1 MNDCE
6 IQVDLR
12 GFIKSKINGNS
23 HTLETALN
31 ELIHNSIAS
40 NAEDIFILHNN
51 YINPIVV
58 DNGDGMDKNNLDKLK
73 KFYDYSK
80 RKIGEIGTYNI
91 GLKEALL
98 KIGGKWIILSKKSNT
113 DDIVYC
119 DFNSLAFT
127 TFANGGEYQ
136 NCIDSGYCNKPRQ
149 KNFENIFDKNDLINK
164 KK

>member
-1 MNDCE
+1 M
-6 IQVDLR
+6 V
-12 GFIKSKINGNS
+12 NS

-58 DNGDGMDKNNLDKLK
+58 DNGDGMDKNNMDKLK
-73 KFYDYSK
+73 NFYDSSK

-98 KIGGKWIILSKKSNT
+98 KIGGKWIIN
-113 DDIVYC
+113 
-119 DFNSLAFT
+119 
-127 TFANGGEYQ
+127 
-136 NCIDSGYCNKPRQ
+136 
-149 KNFENIFDKNDLINK
+149 
-164 KK
+164 